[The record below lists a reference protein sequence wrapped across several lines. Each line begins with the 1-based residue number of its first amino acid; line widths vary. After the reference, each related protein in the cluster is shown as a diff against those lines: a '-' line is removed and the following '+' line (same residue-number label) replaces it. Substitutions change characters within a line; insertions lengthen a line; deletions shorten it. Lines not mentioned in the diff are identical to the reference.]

1 MEFETVIGLEVHV
14 ELSTKSKIYCTCST
28 EFGAEENTHICPVCT
43 AFPGTLPA
51 LNKQVV
57 EYCIKAGLALDC
69 KINRYS
75 RQDRKHYFYPD
86 LPKAFQTSQFDLPLC
101 YDGFVD
107 LRVPEGDPLD
117 GKANKPSYTKRVGI
131 TRIHIEEDAGK
142 LIHEAGVTRLDCNRC
157 GIPLIEIV
165 TEPDFRTAGEVYA
178 FLNHL
183 RAVLIYSDVS
193 NCRMEEGSMRCD
205 VNLSLRPSA
214 DAPFGTRTE
223 TKNIA
228 SLSATV
234 RAIEYERN
242 RQRKVLQKGGTITQN
257 TLRWDDERG
266 ENYAM
271 RSKEDAQDYFYFP
284 EPDIMPIVVDD
295 EWLNSIR
302 ASLPELPHVRR
313 NRYVGE
319 LGLPEYD
326 ADFLVG
332 DKVISD
338 LFDECVTLGSA
349 PKSISNWLMS
359 DVARL
364 CNDTGTGFDQLRF
377 GAKGLTDL
385 ISLVEGGTI
394 SRSAGSKVLESMF
407 TPDER
412 RSPEELVKALGLAQV
427 SDESTILEMCKTAI
441 ASNEKAVADYRGG
454 KEKALTSLVGQVMKA
469 SRGKANPAVVNKL
482 MKELLAE
489 Q

>member
-43 AFPGTLPA
+43 GLPGTLPA

-57 EYCIKAGLALDC
+57 EYCVKAGLALDC
-69 KINRYS
+69 KINQYS

-101 YDGFVD
+101 YGGFVN

-117 GKANKPSYTKRVGI
+117 GRANKPAYNKRVGI

-142 LIHEAGVTRLDCNRC
+142 LIHEPGATRIDCNRC
-157 GIPLIEIV
+157 GVPLIEIV
-165 TEPDFRTAGEVYA
+165 TEPDFRSAGEVHA
-178 FLNHL
+178 FLTHL
-183 RAVLIYSDVS
+183 RAVLLYANVS

-205 VNLSLRPSA
+205 VNLSLRPSP

-234 RAIEYERN
+234 RAIEYERI
-242 RQRKVLQKGGTITQN
+242 RQRKILEKGGAITQD

-266 ENYAM
+266 VNYAM
-271 RSKEDAQDYFYFP
+271 RSKEDAHDYFYFP

-295 EWLNSIR
+295 AWLKRIGD
-302 ASLPELPHVRR
+302 SLPELPHARR
-313 NRYVGE
+313 KRYVGE

-326 ADFLVG
+326 ADFLTG
-332 DKVISD
+332 DKAVAD
-338 LFDECVTLGSA
+338 LFDGCVALGAA
-349 PKSISNWLMS
+349 PKTVSNWLMS
-359 DVARL
+359 DMARL
-364 CNDTGTGFDQLRF
+364 TNDAGTGFDRLWF
-377 GAKGLTDL
+377 GAQGLFDL
-385 ISLVEGGTI
+385 ISLVENGTI
-394 SRSAGSKVLESMF
+394 SRSAGSKVLEAMF
-407 TPDER
+407 AKDER
-412 RSPEELVKALGLAQV
+412 RTPAELVKALGLAQV
-427 SDESTILEMCKTAI
+427 SDEGAILELCKTVI
-441 ASNEKAVADYRGG
+441 AANEKAAADYRAG

-469 SRGKANPAVVNKL
+469 SRGKANPAIVNKL
-482 MKELLAE
+482 MVELLSAN
-489 Q
+489 